1 VLLLAGMVTMQD
13 NMWQS
18 QSVTSGKTYAD
29 AWLSQSRRMHEDVKV
44 HASFECELAHIKGY
58 KFVWL
63 S

>member
-1 VLLLAGMVTMQD
+1 MQD

-44 HASFECELAHIKGY
+44 HASIECELAHIKGY